1 MTKGQPKAVG
11 PDAHA
16 ARPGPPQP
24 GHGPDVGRKVPDRQ
38 IRGRPRVG
46 EQRRVIEQPHRVFAQ
61 RKSRV
66 RHRFGDLFIAK
77 DWRKQDPKCEHAQGM
92 GRKGQPEGGFV
103 DAALVAVGRIFQQ
116 LAPKQEHGQHDE
128 KHRHNQQWHQVDEV
142 QQLPPCGWLFLDE
155 RARMGEIEGFVLDR
169 QPEKH
174 HANPQRRAKEQKPAR
189 PTRQPVTGPGGTAGF
204 RSHTDH
210 RGQCDRTE
218 NDASD
223 IAAPGTPGK
232 GAQDTAIDQG
242 RQRPKLQRQRQ
253 QFHRLTLGRY
263 LACVIRLDKEL
274 PGIGKGIGDQR
285 GKHQRHRHQ
294 RQHPEPMAIA
304 PVIAAGQGQ
313 SAKGADAAAH
323 EIGGQVGR
331 TEPGKVSFE
340 ILEPGGP
347 VCPIGGFER
356 IRIGIDKIVRNL
368 IRCRPP
374 CRPCLT
380 FAGAGPP
387 EYPAG
392 HGGIKHRFVL
402 PMSAMRSAGQ
412 AKVPFQIID
421 QRMGNDVAGQ
431 MAEMAKRIGPDLLHL
446 DLALA
451 VPGRL
456 VGIVDG
462 FADLDQGGQVK
473 PQRHIHGTG
482 HHRLAVVIRR
492 AFVDGVENPSL
503 TGAEHLGKGGQV
515 RPHRPQDRE
524 L

>member
-1 MTKGQPKAVG
+1 
-11 PDAHA
+11 
-16 ARPGPPQP
+16 
-24 GHGPDVGRKVPDRQ
+24 
-38 IRGRPRVG
+38 
-46 EQRRVIEQPHRVFAQ
+46 
-61 RKSRV
+61 
-66 RHRFGDLFIAK
+66 
-77 DWRKQDPKCEHAQGM
+77 
-92 GRKGQPEGGFV
+92 
-103 DAALVAVGRIFQQ
+103 
-116 LAPKQEHGQHDE
+116 
-128 KHRHNQQWHQVDEV
+128 
-142 QQLPPCGWLFLDE
+142 
-155 RARMGEIEGFVLDR
+155 
-169 QPEKH
+169 
-174 HANPQRRAKEQKPAR
+174 
-189 PTRQPVTGPGGTAGF
+189 
-204 RSHTDH
+204 
-210 RGQCDRTE
+210 
-218 NDASD
+218 
-223 IAAPGTPGK
+223 
-232 GAQDTAIDQG
+232 
-242 RQRPKLQRQRQ
+242 
-253 QFHRLTLGRY
+253 
-263 LACVIRLDKEL
+263 
-274 PGIGKGIGDQR
+274 
-285 GKHQRHRHQ
+285 
-294 RQHPEPMAIA
+294 MAIA

-392 HGGIKHRFVL
+392 HGGIEHRFVL
-402 PMSAMRSAGQ
+402 PMIAMRSAGQ

-431 MAEMAKRIGPDLLHL
+431 MAEMTKRIGPDLLHL

-473 PQRHIHGTG
+473 PQRHIHRAG

-515 RPHRPQDRE
+515 RPHRAQDRK
-524 L
+524 LGNSAAKHIGFAGKAAVAGAGQCHIGGGAGVHHPHGGIGQLVDPHLDPGDVDPGDRLAFDHPGGQVTDLHQPVAGQQGDRLVGQDCGHGLSPHTGAG